1 MHPTPQN
8 STESKANIC
17 LTLGQGCSCALPPA
31 CIGCGQG
38 QALGTAARGFEQ
50 DQARAESKGRA
61 AHMPLACCST
71 STGPRAWPC
80 CPEPRCRAGPQRP
93 SSGELTGSPQ
103 GTPRCAPWGG
113 CGEGGRRH
121 AACSVPPQLHSRT
134 SRPGPAVQF
143 SQVLERSH
151 DHPQRC
157 GEAGPTRPPGSRG
170 QRAESEKGSPRPVRA
185 LLGSRAPGAAP
196 PHAHGGSAS
205 A

>member
-1 MHPTPQN
+1 MG
-8 STESKANIC
+8 KAAAAHC
-17 LTLGQGCSCALPPA
+17 LQPALAVARGRHLAQLPEASSRIRPRPSPRVGQLTCLSPAAPPA
-31 CIGCGQG
+31 
-38 QALGTAARGFEQ
+38 LGLVP
-50 DQARAESKGRA
+50 GRA
-61 AHMPLACCST
+61 ALSPAAGHGSSSRAAVNSRDHLRGHLAVLH
-71 STGPRAWPC
+71 G
-80 CPEPRCRAGPQRP
+80 
-93 SSGELTGSPQ
+93 
-103 GTPRCAPWGG
+103 GG

-157 GEAGPTRPPGSRG
+157 GEAGPTWPPGSRG
-170 QRAESEKGSPRPVRA
+170 QRAENEKGSPRPVRA